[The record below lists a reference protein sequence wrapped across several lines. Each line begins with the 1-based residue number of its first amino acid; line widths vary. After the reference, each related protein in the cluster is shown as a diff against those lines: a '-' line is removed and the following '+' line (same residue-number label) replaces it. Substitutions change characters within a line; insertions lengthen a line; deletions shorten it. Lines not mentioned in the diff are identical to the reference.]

1 MQTTLPVPKPNSD
14 SKISSSSAEF
24 IPTLIVDERERREI
38 RDLLLQSSIN
48 IRIETLDLGDYL
60 ISKDIVI
67 ERKRGDDL
75 ASSLCDTRFF
85 SQLSNIAA
93 NYKTPILLLENFPRM
108 FTRNIYEASLY
119 GALLYTCF
127 KLGIRI
133 LPSHDA
139 AHTVQILSQLVERY
153 QTSLEQAPKIL
164 RMEKTRVDRS
174 AQLFFLQGLLDVSEK
189 KSATLL
195 NHFETPWSVLT
206 ALRETQIEY
215 TSGGKI
221 KGIVGP
227 FAELKGFG
235 AKFVLKNAMLLR
247 FPFSKSKHFTV
258 GQVKSL

>member
-1 MQTTLPVPKPNSD
+1 MQTTLPLPKSHSNSE
-14 SKISSSSAEF
+14 SLTRL

-38 RDLLLQSSIN
+38 RDLLIQSSLN

-60 ISKDIVI
+60 ISNDIVI

-75 ASSLCDTRFF
+75 AGSLCDTRFF
-85 SQLSNIAA
+85 TQLTHMAA
-93 NYKTPILLLENFPRM
+93 QYNTPILLLENFPRM

-119 GALLYTCF
+119 GALLYTCY

-139 AHTVQILSQLVERY
+139 PHTVHILSQLVTLYRTSPA
-153 QTSLEQAPKIL
+153 QTPKIL
-164 RMEKTRVDRS
+164 RMKKTGVDQS
-174 AQLFFLQGLLDVSEK
+174 AQLYFLQGLLDVSEK

-195 NHFETPWSVLT
+195 EHFGTPWAVLM

-215 TSGGKI
+215 TAGGNI

-227 FAELKGFG
+227 FAALKGFG
-235 AKFVLKNAMLLR
+235 AKFVLKNAMLVR
-247 FPFSKSKHFTV
+247 YPFAKANNLTQLQFNSI
-258 GQVKSL
+258 L